1 MNNTKILITGA
12 NGFVGKNLT
21 AHLKQLGFENL
32 YLYDRQSTMEELSL
46 YCSDCEFVFHLAGV
60 NRPLDKKEF
69 YEGNTDFSATLI
81 EALKAKGNHCP
92 ILVSSSI
99 QAELDNDYGKSKK
112 LGEDLF
118 FSNQDNK
125 AFVFRLYGVFG
136 KWSKP
141 NYNTV
146 VATFMYNV
154 IHDIPVSISDENH
167 LLTLCYIDDVV
178 EEIIACIKGNA
189 FQVADHY
196 GVKKVYEISLGE
208 LKERIESFPLS
219 RK

>member
-178 EEIIACIKGNA
+178 EKFVNVMEHRDDL
-189 FQVADHY
+189 QT
-196 GVKKVYEISLGE
+196 
-208 LKERIESFPLS
+208 
-219 RK
+219 